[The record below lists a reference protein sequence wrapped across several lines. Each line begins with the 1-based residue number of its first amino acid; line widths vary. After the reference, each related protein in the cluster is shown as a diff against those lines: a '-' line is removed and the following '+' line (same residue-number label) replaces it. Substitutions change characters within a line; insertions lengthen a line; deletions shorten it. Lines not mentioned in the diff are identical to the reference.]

1 VSRSQRKL
9 RNMLINPAFQLRFMA
24 YMTLAS
30 LFSISVFYFVN
41 TLYFNAVNAMGNELG
56 LDSTHPYF
64 AFIETQRELLLRIYV
79 LLSAVSFTL
88 LMVFGLFISHR
99 IAGPIYRVEKYMQSI
114 ADGERDLEP
123 VRLRRGDFFPEI
135 ENIVNASIKR
145 LRAEREAEYSGE
157 PKGEP

>member
-1 VSRSQRKL
+1 
-9 RNMLINPAFQLRFMA
+9 
-24 YMTLAS
+24 MTLAS

-41 TLYFNAVNAMGNELG
+41 TFYFNAVYAMGNELG

-64 AFIETQRELLLRIYV
+64 AFIETQRALLLRIYV

-114 ADGERDLEP
+114 ADGERELEP

-145 LRAEREAEYSGE
+145 LRDERKANGFGE
-157 PKGEP
+157 PKDKP